1 MNQKSENRFLQGVSI
16 NVLLLGIVSFLTDIS
31 SEMIHPLLPMFIV
44 ALGGTGLVVGIIG
57 GLGDSITSILTV
69 LSGYWSDRSGK
80 RRPFIFSGYGISS
93 ISKILLAFSTQW
105 WHILI
110 LKPLERT
117 GKGLRTAPRDAIIAN
132 SEKKVRGK
140 AFGIHRAMD
149 ASGAIIGSIMAFI
162 FLWFLTMRFE
172 TIFLIAGFIGLLALI
187 PLFYVREKRRKPKK
201 LTLKIGLGALPQE
214 FRVFLLIVTV
224 FALGNFTYM
233 FFILKAQKSFPDP
246 RMAIALPVL
255 LYVWFNVVYTIFS
268 IPSGILSDRIGRKNV
283 LIMGYGIFGVTCL
296 GFAFFGSFPVLII
309 LFGLYGLFFALVD
322 GTQRAFAS
330 DLITEDL
337 RGTALGTFHMAIAF
351 ATLPASVI
359 SGYLWQY
366 FSPEATFIYGSVMGF
381 LAAILF
387 LITDT
392 GRIT

>member
-1 MNQKSENRFLQGVSI
+1 MNQKTENRFLQGIGI

-44 ALGGTGLVVGIIG
+44 ALGGSGLVVGIIG

-69 LSGYWSDRSGK
+69 LSGYLSDRSGERK
-80 RRPFIFSGYGISS
+80 PFVFSGYGISS
-93 ISKILLAFSTQW
+93 IAKLLLAFSTHW
-105 WHILI
+105 GHVLI
-110 LKPLERT
+110 LRPLERT
-117 GKGLRTAPRDAIIAN
+117 GKGLRTAPRDAIIAE
-132 SEKKVRGK
+132 SERGVRGR

-149 ASGAIIGSIMAFI
+149 TSGAIIGSVLAFI
-162 FLWFLTMRFE
+162 LLWFLGMRFE
-172 TIFLIAGFIGLLALI
+172 TIFLLAGFIGLLALI
-187 PLFYVREKRRKPKK
+187 PLFYVRERRREPKK
-201 LTLKIGLGALPQE
+201 LTLKIGLGALPRE

-233 FFILKAQKSFPDP
+233 FFILRAQESFPDP

-255 LYVWFNVVYTIFS
+255 LYVWFNIVYTIFS
-268 IPSGILSDRIGRKNV
+268 IPAGILSDRIGRKNV
-283 LIMGYGIFGVTCL
+283 LIMGYGIFGITCL
-296 GFAFFGSFPVLII
+296 GFALFESFHVLII

-337 RGTALGTFHMAIAF
+337 RGTALGTFHTAIAF

-359 SGYLWQY
+359 AGSLYQY
-366 FSPEATFIYGSVMGF
+366 FSPEATFFYGAGIAF
-381 LAAILF
+381 LSAILF
-387 LITDT
+387 LIADT
-392 GRIT
+392 GRVT

>member
-1 MNQKSENRFLQGVSI
+1 MSQNSERKNRFLQGISI
-16 NVLLLGIVSFLTDIS
+16 NVILLGIVSFLTDIS
-31 SEMIHPLLPMFIV
+31 SEMIHPVLPFFIT
-44 ALGGTGLVVGIIG
+44 ALGGSGIIIGLIG

-69 LSGYWSDRSGK
+69 FSGYLSDKTGK
-80 RRPFIFSGYGISS
+80 RKFFIFSGYGISS
-93 ISKILLAFSTQW
+93 VAKLLLAFSTHW
-105 WHILI
+105 GHVLI
-110 LKPLERT
+110 LKPLERV
-117 GKGLRTAPRDAIIAN
+117 GKGLRTAPRDAIIAE
-132 SEKKVRGK
+132 SEKGVRGK

-149 ASGAIIGSIMAFI
+149 SSGAIIGSIMAFI

-172 TIFLIAGFIGLLALI
+172 TIFLLAGFIGLLALI
-187 PLFYVREKRRKPKK
+187 PLFYVIERRREPKR

-233 FFILKAQKSFPDP
+233 FFILKAQESFPDP

-283 LIMGYGIFGVTCL
+283 LIMGYGIFGFTCL
-296 GFAFFGSFPVLII
+296 GFAFFESFSALII

-337 RGTALGTFHMAIAF
+337 RGTALGTFHTAIGLV
-351 ATLPASVI
+351 TLPASVI
-359 SGYLWQY
+359 AGFIWQY
-366 FSPEATFIYGSVMGF
+366 ITPEVTFIYGAGMGF
-381 LAAILF
+381 IATLLF
-387 LITDT
+387 IFSK
-392 GRIT
+392 I